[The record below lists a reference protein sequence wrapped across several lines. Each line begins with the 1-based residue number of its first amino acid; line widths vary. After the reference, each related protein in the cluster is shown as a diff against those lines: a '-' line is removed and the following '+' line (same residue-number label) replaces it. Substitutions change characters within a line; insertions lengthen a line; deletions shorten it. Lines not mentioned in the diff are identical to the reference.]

1 MALQVT
7 MLGSKIF
14 THYASLF
21 DRPCNCTND
30 MQIIARNLNYE
41 ISIRH
46 LKKSMLSI
54 PYLKKCFPSTYLHI
68 LQSIVI
74 HALHAFKL

>member
-1 MALQVT
+1 MLVT
-7 MLGSKIF
+7 MLGKIF

-30 MQIIARNLNYE
+30 MQIIARCNLNYE
-41 ISIRH
+41 ISARRF
-46 LKKSMLSI
+46 KSILSSI
-54 PYLKKCFPSTYLHI
+54 PYLKKNVFLT